1 MALRRLRLSLTDTHF
16 HLEISMFETISP
28 AKQTQY
34 AIAAGFLSFGIASLA
49 APRLLSNVFASDTGA
64 ALPIVT
70 LAIGGLGAHA
80 LACGLFAAF
89 ARFKSWTYPGFA
101 LSLLP
106 VLAADYWLYAKAG
119 AFNEM
124 ALVHAGGMVAILALC
139 VRGFRQLQHDETVAA
154 QAV

>member
-1 MALRRLRLSLTDTHF
+1 
-16 HLEISMFETISP
+16 MFTPISP

-34 AIAAGFLSFGIASLA
+34 AIAAGFLSFGMTWLA
-49 APRLLSNVFASDTGA
+49 APRLLSNLFAGDSGA

-70 LAIGGLGAHA
+70 LAMGGLGAHA

-101 LSLLP
+101 LSLVP
-106 VLAADYWLYAKAG
+106 IFAADYWLYAKAG

-124 ALVHAGGMVAILALC
+124 ALVHAGGMLAMLALC
-139 VRGFRQLQHDETVAA
+139 VRGFRQLQADESASA
-154 QAV
+154 QPF